1 MGRYTNPKCR
11 LCRREGEKLFLK
23 GDRCYT
29 RSCAL
34 SGNASLPGER
44 AKKRRSRM
52 SQYRVQLRE
61 KQKVRRI
68 YGVGERQFRN
78 YLEQAK
84 RKKGITGDILLAIL
98 EKRLDNIVYRC
109 GFASSRAQARQLIVH
124 GHFGRNGR
132 SLDIPS
138 TILDEGDT
146 IAVKKGR
153 RDRVKDIV
161 EANKERQIPNWME
174 KNLEAMECQ
183 MVAPPN
189 VEEIG
194 YTIATNLIVE
204 FYSR

>member
-78 YLEQAK
+78 YMEQAK

-183 MVAPPN
+183 VVAPPN

>member
-1 MGRYTNPKCR
+1 M
-11 LCRREGEKLFLK
+11 
-23 GDRCYT
+23 
-29 RSCAL
+29 
-34 SGNASLPGER
+34 
-44 AKKRRSRM
+44 
-52 SQYRVQLRE
+52 
-61 KQKVRRI
+61 
-68 YGVGERQFRN
+68 
-78 YLEQAK
+78 EQAK

-138 TILDEGDT
+138 TILNEGDT

>member
-23 GDRCYT
+23 GDRCYK
-29 RSCAL
+29 RSCAM
-34 SGNASLPGER
+34 SENASLPGER
-44 AKKRRSRM
+44 PKKRRSRM
-52 SQYRVQLRE
+52 SRYRVQLRE

-68 YGVGERQFRN
+68 YGIGERQFRN
-78 YLEQAK
+78 YMKQAK
-84 RKKGITGDILLAIL
+84 RKKGITGDVLLGML
-98 EKRLDNIVYRC
+98 ERRLDNIVYRC

-138 TILDEGDT
+138 TLLNEGDT

-174 KNLEAMECQ
+174 KNLETMECQ

-194 YTIATNLIVE
+194 YTIATKLIVE

>member
-1 MGRYTNPKCR
+1 MGRYTSPKCR

-29 RSCAL
+29 RSCPL
-34 SGNASLPGER
+34 TENASLPGER
-44 AKKRRSRM
+44 ARRHRSRM
-52 SQYRVQLRE
+52 SHYRLQLRE

-68 YGVGERQFRN
+68 YGIGERQFRN
-78 YLEQAK
+78 YMEQAK
-84 RKKGITGDILLAIL
+84 RKKGITGDVLLGIL

-109 GFASSRAQARQLIVH
+109 GFASSRAQARQLVVH

-132 SLDIPS
+132 SIDIPS
-138 TILDEGDT
+138 TLLNEGDM

-183 MVAPPN
+183 VIAPPN

-194 YTIATNLIVE
+194 YAIATNLIVE

>member
-29 RSCAL
+29 RSCPL
-34 SGNASLPGER
+34 TGNASLPGER
-44 AKKRRSRM
+44 AKKHRSRM
-52 SQYRVQLRE
+52 SHYRLQLRE

-78 YLEQAK
+78 YMEQAK
-84 RKKGITGDILLAIL
+84 RKKGITGDVLLGLL

-109 GFASSRAQARQLIVH
+109 GFASSRAQARQLVVH

-132 SLDIPS
+132 SIDIPS
-138 TILDEGDT
+138 TLLNEGDT

-161 EANKERQIPNWME
+161 EANKERQIPSWME

-183 MVAPPN
+183 VIAPPN

-194 YTIATNLIVE
+194 YAIATNLIIE

>member
-1 MGRYTNPKCR
+1 
-11 LCRREGEKLFLK
+11 
-23 GDRCYT
+23 
-29 RSCAL
+29 
-34 SGNASLPGER
+34 
-44 AKKRRSRM
+44 M
-52 SQYRVQLRE
+52 SENKDRE
-61 KQKVRRI
+61 KAVEQAI
-68 YGVGERQFRN
+68 SQIERQFGKGSIMKMG
-78 YLEQAK
+78 E
-84 RKKGITGDILLAIL
+84 KK
-98 EKRLDNIVYRC
+98 
-109 GFASSRAQARQLIVH
+109 
-124 GHFGRNGR
+124 

-138 TILDEGDT
+138 TILSEGDT

-174 KNLEAMECQ
+174 KNLETMECQ